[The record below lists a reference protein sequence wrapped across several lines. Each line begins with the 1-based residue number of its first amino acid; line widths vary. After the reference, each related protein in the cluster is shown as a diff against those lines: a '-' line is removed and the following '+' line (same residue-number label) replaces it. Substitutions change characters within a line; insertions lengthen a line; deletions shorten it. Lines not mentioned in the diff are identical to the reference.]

1 MKLSSLF
8 TESDRYEPAPRSC
21 HKAVVI
27 GGNLYLWAG
36 LVRGPRRGLPRVHD
50 SPEKRAFVSSVDVF
64 HLESGDWVQQ
74 LTSGTP
80 PLGVWGYACAAV
92 GDELHYFG
100 GYCGHGDCYHNGV
113 HKLSTSS
120 LQWVMLSPTTSED
133 GAPMKK
139 AYCGMV
145 AFKDGEED
153 ILFVVG
159 GYGTTPSSRQPGA
172 QYMKLYGNIV
182 WCNEQHMFTLST
194 SE

>member
-1 MKLSSLF
+1 MCLIALLCTVSGG
-8 TESDRYEPAPRSC
+8 YEPTPRTG
-21 HKAVVI
+21 HKTVVI
-27 GGNLYLWAG
+27 GGKLYMWAG
-36 LVRGPRRGLPRVHD
+36 WMRGLPRVHD

-80 PLGVWGYACAAV
+80 PLGVIGYACAAV

-100 GYCGHGDCYHNGV
+100 GDCGHSGCYHNGV

-145 AFKDGEED
+145 AFKDGEEE

-159 GYGTTPSSRQPGA
+159 GSGTTSSSCQPGA
-172 QYMKLYGNIV
+172 QYKKISDV
-182 WCNEQHMFTLST
+182 IFICNEQHMFTLST